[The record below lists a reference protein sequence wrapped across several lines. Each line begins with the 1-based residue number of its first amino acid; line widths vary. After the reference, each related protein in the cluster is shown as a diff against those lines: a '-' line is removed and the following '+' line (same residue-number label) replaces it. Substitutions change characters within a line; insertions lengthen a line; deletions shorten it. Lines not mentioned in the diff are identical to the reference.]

1 MAYGYSHKFLEQ
13 NKFVKKP
20 IKNLL
25 CKNWRLISKYRGLL
39 RKFDYSIQKKF
50 KKNLEKSFNI
60 KLKTNLED
68 YSEFFKKND
77 WCFIE
82 EFFEKDICEML
93 IKNWPKKFIL
103 DQ

>member
-68 YSEFFKKND
+68 YSEFLKKM
-77 WCFIE
+77 IGV
-82 EFFEKDICEML
+82 L
-93 IKNWPKKFIL
+93 SKNFLKKISVKY
-103 DQ
+103 